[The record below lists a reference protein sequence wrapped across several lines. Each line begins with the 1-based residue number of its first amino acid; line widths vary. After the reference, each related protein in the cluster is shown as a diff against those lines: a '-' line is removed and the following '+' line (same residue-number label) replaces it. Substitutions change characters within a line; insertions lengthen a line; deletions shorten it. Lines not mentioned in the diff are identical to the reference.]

1 MVHSIIYLQEG
12 SLIYTSKTL
21 PGITTAYSLTTE
33 TRFVVD
39 EQVMTTVVFPTGFYP
54 KGYKLQTI
62 NNRSINAVVCWL
74 NHVIV
79 FAILNVKI

>member
-1 MVHSIIYLQEG
+1 MIYLQEG

-21 PGITTAYSLTTE
+21 VGITTEYSLTVE
-33 TRFVVD
+33 TRFVVE
-39 EQVMTTVVFPTGFYP
+39 EQVMTTVVFPTIFYP
-54 KGYKLQTI
+54 KGYELQTI
-62 NNRSINAVVCWL
+62 NNCSKNAVVCWL